1 MTSLRLSDRAGRGVL
16 LATVLASGMAFL
28 DSTIVNVALPRI
40 GHDLTASLADLQW
53 TINAYTLTLAALVL
67 IGGVLGDRY
76 GRRKVFL
83 IGVVW
88 FTLSSM
94 LCGIAPSVPLL
105 IAGRALQ
112 GIGAALLTPGS
123 LSLIQSSFVPE
134 ERAKAIGAWAGLGGV
149 AGAIGPFIGG
159 YLVDTWSW
167 RFAFYLNVPLAAL
180 VIFATLR
187 WVPESR
193 ADEVEPGAGGRFD
206 VGGALLGAIGLG
218 GVTYALVEAPGQA
231 GTVAV
236 WAAAVMGVAALA
248 GFVWVEHRERHPMLP
263 PQVFAS
269 AQFSAINVVTLFVYA
284 GLSGVFF
291 FLVLQLQV
299 VARFSALQA
308 GVSLLPMTVVM
319 LAFSSLSGSLAQK
332 IGPRIPLV
340 AGPLMG
346 AAAVLL
352 MLRIGP
358 GASYVWDVLPAVT
371 LMGLGMTTVV
381 PPLTSTVLAVVADRY
396 SGVASGV
403 NNAVSRAGGLLA
415 VAALPLV
422 VGLSGASYQNAG
434 ALNGG
439 FRTAMMVCAAL
450 FALGAVIALVF
461 VRGKAATP
469 PPERHRCSVL
479 TPMEPGVRTQH

>member
-1 MTSLRLSDRAGRGVL
+1 M
-16 LATVLASGMAFL
+16 
-28 DSTIVNVALPRI
+28 
-40 GHDLTASLADLQW
+40 
-53 TINAYTLTLAALVL
+53 
-67 IGGVLGDRY
+67 GDRY

-461 VRGKAATP
+461 VRGKKP
-469 PPERHRCSVL
+469 PPRRRSGIAVRC
-479 TPMEPGVRTQH
+479 

>member
-1 MTSLRLSDRAGRGVL
+1 MTSLRLSERAGRGVL
-16 LATVLASGMAFL
+16 VATVLGSGMAFL
-28 DSTIVNVALPRI
+28 DGTIVNVALPKI

-67 IGGVLGDRY
+67 LGGVLGDRY

-123 LSLIQSSFVPE
+123 LSLIQSSFAPE

-193 ADEVEPGAGGRFD
+193 DLDATGRFD
-206 VGGALLGAIGLG
+206 LMGALLGAIGLG
-218 GVTYALVEAPGQA
+218 GITYALVEAPGTTGSWMIWTA
-231 GTVAV
+231 AAIGVLALGTFV
-236 WAAAVMGVAALA
+236 WA
-248 GFVWVEHRERHPMLP
+248 EHREKNPMLP

-269 AQFSAINVVTLFVYA
+269 TQFSAINVVTLFVYA
-284 GLSGVFF
+284 ALSGVFF

-299 VARFSALQA
+299 VARFTALEA
-308 GVSLLPMTVVM
+308 GISLLPMTLIM
-319 LAFSSLSGSLAQK
+319 LAFSSLSGALAQR

-340 AGPLMG
+340 AGPLLSG
-346 AAAVLL
+346 AAVLL

-358 GASYVWDVLPAVT
+358 GASYVFDVLPAVL
-371 LMGLGMTTVV
+371 LMGIGMTTVV

-403 NNAVSRAGGLLA
+403 NNAVSRAGGLLS

-422 VGLSGASYQNAG
+422 VGLSGESYQNPA
-434 ALNGG
+434 ALNSG
-439 FRTAMMVCAAL
+439 FGMAMLVCAGL
-450 FALGAVIALVF
+450 FILGGLIAVVF
-461 VRGKAATP
+461 VRGTAASLP
-469 PPERHRCSVL
+469 PARFRCP
-479 TPMEPGVRTQH
+479 THAPMEVGARIQH

>member
-1 MTSLRLSDRAGRGVL
+1 M
-16 LATVLASGMAFL
+16 
-28 DSTIVNVALPRI
+28 
-40 GHDLTASLADLQW
+40 
-53 TINAYTLTLAALVL
+53 
-67 IGGVLGDRY
+67 LGDRY

-461 VRGKAATP
+461 VRGKKP
-469 PPERHRCSVL
+469 PPRRRSGIAVRC
-479 TPMEPGVRTQH
+479 